1 MGIIDEL
8 KKQTLKHKKQH
19 GSDDDDIINFTQ
31 ANLVAQLQTIHQ
43 FLRELVEQIQA
54 TEPDIRVD
62 LPVKDIGVC
71 SNLKQEH
78 FRLLAESHVKSEI
91 ISLTCNLVNEQPC
104 ILPIEDISKLETTPE
119 QLAALDVRSEI
130 ITVPD
135 KKPYLEVTGNI
146 PARFMFEIDSEAALI
161 RVKIRNYSELG
172 SHHFYLN
179 PDQINDNFLETLGE
193 FILRKNTQLLS
204 VLQEST
210 SGVLNTQIPD
220 TDPLTEQMDTSRLKS
235 IFNQDGKLYLTYH
248 NTIKELTSKTEN
260 FVLGRSRSS
269 SILIDSDLA
278 SRQHATIIFRK
289 GKFVLIDQSTNGTFV
304 KTQGGKEIY
313 VQAEQF
319 PLSGSGFISL
329 GKSVSVDNEHLVY
342 FSCQ

>member
-8 KKQTLKHKKQH
+8 KKQAKIHKKQH
-19 GSDDDDIINFTQ
+19 GPDDDEVIKLTE

-43 FLRELVEQIQA
+43 FLHELVEQLHA

-71 SNLKQEH
+71 HKLKQEH
-78 FRLLAESHVKSEI
+78 FRLLAETHAKSEI

-104 ILPIEDISKLETTPE
+104 VLPIENISKFETMPE
-119 QLAALDVRSEI
+119 QLAAMDVRSEI
-130 ITVPD
+130 ITIPD
-135 KKPYLEVTGNI
+135 KKPYLEVSGNI
-146 PARFMFEIDSEAALI
+146 QARFIFEIDPEAALI
-161 RVKIRNYSELG
+161 RVKIHNYSELG
-172 SHHFYLN
+172 SKHFYLK
-179 PDQINDNFLETLGE
+179 PDQINDDFLETLGE

-204 VLQEST
+204 ILQEST
-210 SGVLNTQIPD
+210 SGVLSTNIPD
-220 TDPLTEQMDTSRLKS
+220 TDPKTEQMETSRLKS
-235 IFNQDGKLYLTYH
+235 IFNQDSKLYLTYH
-248 NTIKELTSKTEN
+248 NTIKELTSKTED

-269 SILIDSDLA
+269 NILIDSDLA
-278 SRQHATIIFRK
+278 SRHHATILFRK

-313 VQAEQF
+313 VQAEQY

-329 GKSVSVDNEHLVY
+329 GKSVSVDNEHLIY

>member
-8 KKQTLKHKKQH
+8 KKQAQKHKKQH
-19 GSDDDDIINFTQ
+19 GTDDDDVISFTQ

-43 FLRELVEQIQA
+43 FLRELVEQLHS

-62 LPVKDIGVC
+62 LPVKDIGIC
-71 SNLKQEH
+71 TNLKQEH
-78 FRLLAESHVKSEI
+78 FRLLSESHAKAEI

-104 ILPIEDISKLETTPE
+104 VLPVENIGKLETIPQ
-119 QLAALDVRSEI
+119 QLSAMDVRSKI
-130 ITVPD
+130 LTVPD
-135 KKPYLEVTGNI
+135 KNPSLEITGNI
-146 PARFMFEIDSEAALI
+146 PARFLFEIDPEAALI
-161 RVKIRNYSELG
+161 RVKIHNYSELG
-172 SHHFYLN
+172 SKHFHLK
-179 PDQINDNFLETLGE
+179 PDQINDDFLEALGE
-193 FILRKNTQLLS
+193 FILRKNIHLVSL
-204 VLQEST
+204 LQEST
-210 SGVLNTQIPD
+210 SGVLDTTIPEG
-220 TDPLTEQMDTSRLKS
+220 DPKTEQMETSRLKS
-235 IFNQDGKLYLTYH
+235 IFNQDSKLYLTYH
-248 NTIKELTSKTEN
+248 NTIKELTRKTEN
-260 FVLGRSRSS
+260 FILGRSRSCN
-269 SILIDSDLA
+269 ILIDSDLA
-278 SRQHATIIFRK
+278 SRQHATILFQK